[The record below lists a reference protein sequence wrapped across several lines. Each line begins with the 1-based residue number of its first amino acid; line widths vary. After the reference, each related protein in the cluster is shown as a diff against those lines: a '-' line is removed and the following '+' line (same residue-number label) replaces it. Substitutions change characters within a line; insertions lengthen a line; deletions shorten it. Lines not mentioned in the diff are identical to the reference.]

1 MNVQALFCMRAKNA
15 SLCDSKIS
23 GRGCLQAPRRGIAA
37 QLNIPAESARPR
49 ARFETSPSA
58 PRTRERA
65 AKRRHFASE
74 TDGAAWGKAG
84 RSRDARTWSKS
95 RTAPQKGVDGVRCPA
110 QKSASPCGIPRWRI
124 RHGFP
129 EGGAMGVPDVARRRN
144 SQAPPRYQ
152 KTPRT
157 AQGWRSRQ
165 KWPGSPKMAKAPE
178 AGNLDTGANSAGES
192 ATQLRPTRYPKGAQA
207 SEGPIGRY
215 GAILRLTQ
223 MISILARRNP
233 SPLGA
238 CARKP

>member
-152 KTPRT
+152 KNTKNRPRL
-157 AQGWRSRQ
+157 A
-165 KWPGSPKMAKAPE
+165 KSPKMAGIPKN
-178 AGNLDTGANSAGES
+178 GQSAGS
-192 ATQLRPTRYPKGAQA
+192 RQSGHGRQQRGRKRYAAAAHQVSK
-207 SEGPIGRY
+207 
-215 GAILRLTQ
+215 
-223 MISILARRNP
+223 RRT
-233 SPLGA
+233 G
-238 CARKP
+238 